1 MNKTLAWLRIPLIAL
16 SVLSLLA
23 GLWAGLLRLGWVLP
37 PIQPV
42 FLTTHGPLMVCGFL
56 GTLISLERAVAIGK
70 GWAYG
75 APALSGVGALA
86 LVAGLQG
93 PTGPLLMTLG
103 SLALVCNLLT
113 LLYRQTTWFVATM
126 MLGAVAWFIGNCYW
140 LAGIPITLMFFWWVA
155 FFVLTI
161 VGERL
166 ELSRFG
172 GADRRKTALF
182 LVATGAFVGGTI
194 CAMFERNL
202 GLRLTGLAM
211 VLMALWLWRYD
222 LARRTVRQSGLTR
235 YIAASLLAGYV
246 WLGVSGLAW
255 LGFGDDL
262 TLAHYDVMLHAVFLG
277 FVFSMIFAHAPIIF
291 PAVAGRPLLFSRVFY
306 AHVVLLHLSLL
317 ARIGGDLSGSIAAYK
332 WGGMFNVVALF
343 AFMLN
348 TAAAV
353 LRTGRKGGIERRLR
367 AVNAGP

>member
-1 MNKTLAWLRIPLIAL
+1 
-16 SVLSLLA
+16 
-23 GLWAGLLRLGWVLP
+23 
-37 PIQPV
+37 
-42 FLTTHGPLMVCGFL
+42 
-56 GTLISLERAVAIGK
+56 
-70 GWAYG
+70 
-75 APALSGVGALA
+75 
-86 LVAGLQG
+86 
-93 PTGPLLMTLG
+93 
-103 SLALVCNLLT
+103 
-113 LLYRQTTWFVATM
+113 M

-140 LAGIPITLMFFWWVA
+140 LAGIPITLMFFWRVA

-172 GADRRKTALF
+172 GADRRKTVF
-182 LVATGAFVGGTI
+182 FFVATGAFVGGTI

-262 TLAHYDVMLHAVFLG
+262 TLAHYDVILHAVFLG

-317 ARIGGDLSGSIAAYK
+317 PRIGGDLSGSIAAYK

-343 AFMLN
+343 AFMY
-348 TAAAV
+348 
-353 LRTGRKGGIERRLR
+353 
-367 AVNAGP
+367 P